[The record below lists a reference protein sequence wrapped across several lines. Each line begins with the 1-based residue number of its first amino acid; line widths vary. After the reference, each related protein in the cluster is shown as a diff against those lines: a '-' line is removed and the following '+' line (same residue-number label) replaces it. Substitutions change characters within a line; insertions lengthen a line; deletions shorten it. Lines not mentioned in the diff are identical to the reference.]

1 MTFDP
6 KPHWS
11 ALRSV
16 WRMLSLTV
24 LLLPI
29 LLVVVLGD
37 WTGLFDQAAVPLFT
51 VGMASLMLT
60 LWRFRLYKRTLIRA
74 EGLGDSAEAASAWAV
89 LHRNQSLGLAAA
101 ALPALIALVH
111 YFCVG
116 EAIPLV
122 LLVIVSLGAMLLYR
136 PPAAWVN

>member
-1 MTFDP
+1 
-6 KPHWS
+6 
-11 ALRSV
+11 
-16 WRMLSLTV
+16 
-24 LLLPI
+24 
-29 LLVVVLGD
+29 
-37 WTGLFDQAAVPLFT
+37 
-51 VGMASLMLT
+51 
-60 LWRFRLYKRTLIRA
+60 
-74 EGLGDSAEAASAWAV
+74 